1 MKLLLKRVILLLT
14 VSLLFAFVFLS
25 EDNGNVNLCAD
36 AARLGEDAWRECI
49 DSYPGLTVDQITGK
63 SPIPSPGG
71 K

>member
-1 MKLLLKRVILLLT
+1 MKVLLQRIVFLLT
-14 VSLLFAFVFLS
+14 VFLLFAFVFFS
-25 EDNGNVNLCAD
+25 EENETVNLCAE

>member
-1 MKLLLKRVILLLT
+1 MKVLLQRIVFLLT
-14 VSLLFAFVFLS
+14 VFLLFAFVFLS
-25 EDNGNVNLCAD
+25 EENETVNLCAE